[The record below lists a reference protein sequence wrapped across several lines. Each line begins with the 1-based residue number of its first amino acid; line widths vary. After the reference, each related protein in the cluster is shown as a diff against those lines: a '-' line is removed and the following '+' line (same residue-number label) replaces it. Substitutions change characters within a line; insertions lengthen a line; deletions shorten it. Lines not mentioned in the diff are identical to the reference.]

1 MANSMGSLWVGASGL
16 QNSQNAMN
24 ITANNLT
31 NVDTTGYVRQQV
43 LFGDKTYISSGVQAA
58 ISKQTTGLGVSIS
71 DVIHNR
77 DVFLDK
83 AYRQETGRYEFY
95 SASYSA
101 TTEIEDI
108 LQELDGESFQN
119 ILSSDDESL
128 WVAFQELA
136 KDPSSGVNQNLV
148 LQKASLFITRAQAVY
163 ESINTYQKQLNTQI
177 TDAVDKINELGQTI
191 YELNIKIQKIEAGG
205 VETASSLR
213 DERDLALDELSELCN
228 MTYKETMSG
237 IVKVSIEGVE
247 FINEAMVYEMGVEY
261 DKSTGFATPIWPQL
275 GQDKDGNSY
284 EVFDLESEISSAY
297 NTDVGKLK
305 GILLARGD
313 SVANYT
319 DMYDLVN
326 STAQYFSELTEDD
339 YKTEQEYE
347 TLTGASVCLNTQAEF
362 DTLIHSIVTAIND
375 LLSPLTYATQ
385 AGLTAGTTLTD
396 ADGNE
401 YTVTDTTRILDAEN
415 CCVGSDGKLPPQEL
429 FSRSGCERYTEVTD
443 AAGNTYYLYNEED
456 LSDTGLMYT
465 VKSISINEA
474 IQQDSSKIPY
484 LEQNGE
490 VSYELGEAL
499 SDMWNVSDLQLNPTV
514 GGTWTFSEYY
524 EQMVGELGTNGNVFK
539 TTVENLESTTEALTT
554 SRNSVVGVSSDE
566 ELTKMIKY
574 QNAYN
579 AASRYINVISEMIE
593 HIVTNL

>member
-43 LFGDKTYISSGVQAA
+43 LFADKTYIASGVSAA
-58 ISKQTTGLGVSIS
+58 ISKQTNGLGVSIS
-71 DVIHNR
+71 DVLHTR
-77 DVFLDK
+77 DVFLDQS
-83 AYRQETGRYEFY
+83 YRQEVGRYEFY
-95 SASYSA
+95 SASYDA

-136 KDPSSGVNQNLV
+136 KDPSSSVNQNLV

-163 ESINTYQKQLNTQI
+163 ESINTYQTQLNDQI
-177 TDAVDKINELGQTI
+177 EDAVDKINELGNTI
-191 YELNIKIQKIEAGG
+191 YELNIQIQKIEAGG

-213 DERDLALDELSELCN
+213 DERDLALDELAELCN
-228 MTYKETMSG
+228 ISYKETTQG

-247 FINEAMVYEMGVEY
+247 FINEAMVYEMDVEY

-275 GQDKDGNSY
+275 GQDSDGNNY
-284 EVFDLESEISSAY
+284 EVFDLEAEISSAY
-297 NTDVGKLK
+297 NSDIGKLK

-313 SVANYT
+313 SVADYR

-326 STAQYFSELTEDD
+326 TTAEYFSELTEDD
-339 YKTEQEYE
+339 YKTESEYDE
-347 TLTGASVCLNTQAEF
+347 LTGASVCLNTQAEF
-362 DTLIHSIVTAIND
+362 DTLIHSIVTTIND
-375 LLSPLTYATQ
+375 LLSPLTTAND
-385 AGLTAGTTLTD
+385 AGLTTGTIVTD
-396 ADGNE
+396 ADGNS
-401 YTVTDTTRILDAEN
+401 YTITDSTRVLDTDN
-415 CCVGSDGKLPPQEL
+415 CCVGSDGELPPQEL
-429 FSRSGCERYTEVTD
+429 FTRTGCDRYTEVTD
-443 AAGNTYYLYNEED
+443 SSGNTYYLYNEED
-456 LSDTGLMYT
+456 LTDTSMMYT
-465 VKSISINEA
+465 IKSLSINET
-474 IQQDSSKIPY
+474 IQQDSSMLPH

-499 SDMWNVSDLQLNPTV
+499 SSMWESADLQLNPTI
-514 GGTWTFSEYY
+514 GGTWTFAEYY

-554 SRNSVVGVSSDE
+554 SRSSVLGVSSDE